1 MAPNLPKD
9 DSCSWELVCVF
20 ITLPSLELEGATEFV
35 PVVLEL
41 EGSAL
46 ELEAPGSVLFMSNPV
61 DVCLVKDVTD
71 SWGSDRVNLSSL
83 QFDDFLRFLPF
94 DENRRVR

>member
-1 MAPNLPKD
+1 M
-9 DSCSWELVCVF
+9 
-20 ITLPSLELEGATEFV
+20 

-46 ELEAPGSVLFMSNPV
+46 ELEAPGSVLFMSKPV